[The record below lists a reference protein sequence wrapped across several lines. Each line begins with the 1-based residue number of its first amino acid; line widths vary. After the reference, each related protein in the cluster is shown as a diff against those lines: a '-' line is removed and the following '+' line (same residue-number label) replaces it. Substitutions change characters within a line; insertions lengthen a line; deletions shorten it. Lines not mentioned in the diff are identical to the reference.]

1 MESVQSIA
9 GHGGYFSPGLGIHGP
24 GRVNVEREKIV
35 KKILTTLVIAT
46 GLLLSGCSNV
56 DSALTMG
63 DTKITTQELQLN
75 VDAILAE
82 RAGVDTSQ
90 MQLEYGETLMRN
102 QLQFQLLLAGF
113 AEIAKD
119 LKIEITNSE
128 IAARRSEIVES
139 VGGESGLPQALV
151 SASIAQA
158 DLDGYL
164 RAILTTEKLGQALI
178 QTGTAEANVQDRIQQ
193 LFISKVTELK
203 LNVNPRYGKWDATTG
218 QIVAAQ
224 VASDAVTPAN
234 E

>member
-1 MESVQSIA
+1 
-9 GHGGYFSPGLGIHGP
+9 
-24 GRVNVEREKIV
+24 V
-35 KKILTTLVIAT
+35 KKILTTLVIGT

-178 QTGTAEANVQDRIQQ
+178 QTGTAEADVQDRIQQ